1 MTSVIRGDDNFDSGA
16 GISFAPAF
24 ESVVSYSTS
33 SSVSHGLG
41 RLPYFYTVSI
51 RCVTSYNGYTA
62 GDEAVITSMVD
73 GDGGRTYM
81 TRVSATNIYVVR
93 DTTNLINTTPNWV
106 SPGSTSYWRFVFRA
120 W

>member
-1 MTSVIRGDDNFDSGA
+1 MASVIRGDDNFDSGS
-16 GISFAPAF
+16 ISFAPLF
-24 ESVVSYSTS
+24 ESVVSYGAS

-41 RLPYFYTVSI
+41 RVPYFYTVSI
-51 RCVTSYNGYTA
+51 RCVTAYNGYSV
-62 GDEAVITSMVD
+62 GDETVVTSQVD

-81 TRVSATNIYVVR
+81 TRANANNIYVVR
-93 DTTNLINTTPNWV
+93 DTANFIDTTPNWV